1 MVAYEAHITITDPS
15 KIILVDLPFR
25 AGQQVKVIIEIE
37 DEGRAER
44 LRQWKQLFKEIQ
56 ALPQVQGITEEDIA
70 KEIAAYRAEK

>member
-1 MVAYEAHITITDPS
+1 MVAYEAHITITDPR

>member
-1 MVAYEAHITITDPS
+1 MVAYPNKIT
-15 KIILVDLPFR
+15 LVDLPFR

-56 ALPQVQGITEEDIA
+56 ALPHVQDITEEDIA
-70 KEIAAYRAEK
+70 KEIEDYRAGT